1 MSRNNVTHQ
10 LLFFIFSLTIEQ
22 MFSIIYPTIP
32 GGGENMEHI
41 DRQYLV
47 IDQNNAESKVMP
59 NNLIIPYFQA

>member
-1 MSRNNVTHQ
+1 
-10 LLFFIFSLTIEQ
+10 
-22 MFSIIYPTIP
+22 
-32 GGGENMEHI
+32 MERC